1 MLNRSKALILI
12 LILALITLSA
22 CGPDLGVLPPDPDGD
37 DSGDDGGDDWEGPAA
52 TERAEGGTATVHYHY
67 LMKHP
72 DVEYKIEP
80 VISVMMYEGTTPGSF
95 DVTGIGQTE
104 VNMRMAGGAGGYRC
118 NVHCNVILRFEA
130 VGEIQL
136 DENTGNCII
145 PMSFRF
151 TPQADEWI
159 LETDCPEEAR
169 AVINCATLSQVMAD
183 PSVYTFTKNNR
194 DVTLPSESEV
204 TLRAEIKDVIMPRG
218 LEGICKW

>member
-1 MLNRSKALILI
+1 MLNHSKALILI

-22 CGPDLGVLPPDPDGD
+22 CGPDQGVIPPDPDGD
-37 DSGDDGGDDWEGPAA
+37 DSGEDVEVTGPQKTEAAEEGSAS
-52 TERAEGGTATVHYHY
+52 VHYHY

-72 DVEYKIEP
+72 DVEFKIEP
-80 VISVMMYEGTTPGSF
+80 VIPVGIYEGTAPGSF
-95 DVTGIGQTE
+95 EVSGTGETRVQ
-104 VNMRMAGGAGGYRC
+104 MRMAAGPGPRC
-118 NVHCNVILRFEA
+118 NVHCDVILRFEA
-130 VGEIQL
+130 VGKIQL

-159 LETDCPEEAR
+159 LETDCPDPMGE
-169 AVINCATLSQVMAD
+169 ITDCAALSILMAD
-183 PSVYTFTKNNR
+183 PSVYTFTKNKR

-218 LEGICKW
+218 TEGICNW